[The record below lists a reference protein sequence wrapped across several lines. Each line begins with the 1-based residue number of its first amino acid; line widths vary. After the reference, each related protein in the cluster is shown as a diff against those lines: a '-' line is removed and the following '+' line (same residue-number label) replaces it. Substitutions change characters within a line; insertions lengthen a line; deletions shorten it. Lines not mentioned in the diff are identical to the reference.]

1 MADLDQSKRDLLGFL
16 PELAP
21 LANPYVPFQ
30 QENPKQ
36 YTAKRGLIRGTLYP
50 GLDLPFLG
58 MVNDEEKSDT
68 PMHELQAMAFAL
80 QELGLYLDT
89 HREDREAAEL
99 FAQYAQMYRQGMDA
113 YQEQYGPI
121 CQKDAVMNGTYLWT
135 KGPWPWE
142 IAANGEE

>member
-1 MADLDQSKRDLLGFL
+1 MESEAINYRCGTL
-16 PELAP
+16 PATAP
-21 LANPYVPFQ
+21 LATPYVPFQ
-30 QENPKQ
+30 VENPEM
-36 YTAKRGLIRGTLYP
+36 YPARRGLIRGTLYP

-68 PMHELQAMAFAL
+68 PMHELQAMGFAV

-99 FAQYAQMYRQGMDA
+99 FAQYAEMYRRGMEA

-121 CQKDAVMNGTYLWT
+121 FQKDAVMNGTYLWT

-142 IAANGEE
+142 NSANEED